1 MEMMAVPESW
11 AVSSVG
17 DVSEYI
23 QRGKSPKYADLS
35 RLPVVNQ
42 RSIRWHGIQD
52 EYLKYVHEDQFS
64 AWDEARFIQEGDIL
78 WNSTGTGTI
87 GRACLVRQEHTDPP
101 KVVDSHVTI
110 VRTNKRIVE
119 PGYLFAWIRGPEV
132 QQKIEDLATGTT
144 NQIEL
149 NRSTIA
155 STLIPIAPLNEQRRI
170 AAKLDTTLAAVDA
183 CRQRLDGVA
192 AILKR
197 FRQAVLAAATSG
209 ELTRE
214 WREDNPIDED
224 TGDNEVASLVEKWIS
239 SQLRGKAKIPAEPD
253 LRCWTTEIPQSW
265 HLRSVSMFAECLD
278 SQRIPVKKD
287 KRNAVQGTYPYY
299 GANGI
304 VDMVDEYIFDGE
316 LVLVTED
323 ETFYGREKPIAYRSS
338 GKCWVNNHAHVL
350 RPEDAVAADYLCY
363 CLMHYP
369 VLPWL
374 TGTTGRAKLTQGV
387 LNSLPVAIPPRME
400 MEQIVSMVQAL
411 FTLADQLEARLTTA
425 RKIVDRLTPALLAKA
440 FRGEL
445 VPQDPNDEPASELL
459 ARIRAARQADAAAG
473 KPSRRGRRKAAI
485 NPDQI
490 EMESAPVP
498 ADFLAGLLREC
509 GALSERALWAV
520 SELEP
525 QRFQQQLY
533 RELESG
539 TAREVQDNGQVLLE
553 AVG

>member
-1 MEMMAVPESW
+1 VLLETA
-11 AVSSVG
+11 
-17 DVSEYI
+17 
-23 QRGKSPKYADLS
+23 
-35 RLPVVNQ
+35 
-42 RSIRWHGIQD
+42 
-52 EYLKYVHEDQFS
+52 
-64 AWDEARFIQEGDIL
+64 
-78 WNSTGTGTI
+78 
-87 GRACLVRQEHTDPP
+87 
-101 KVVDSHVTI
+101 
-110 VRTNKRIVE
+110 
-119 PGYLFAWIRGPEV
+119 
-132 QQKIEDLATGTT
+132 
-144 NQIEL
+144 
-149 NRSTIA
+149 
-155 STLIPIAPLNEQRRI
+155 IPLAPLNEQRRI

-214 WREDNPIDED
+214 WREERGVSDEWKTTKLGSLLND
-224 TGDNEVASLVEKWIS
+224 MRYGTAKKCSYVAIGLPVLRIPNILESGCICQADLKYSEFDAQEVARLSLVPGDLLVIRSNGSLDLVGRVAEASEKDAGMLFAGYLIRLRPNQDKILS
-239 SQLRGKAKIPAEPD
+239 PYLQLA
-253 LRCWTTEIPQSW
+253 
-265 HLRSVSMFAECLD
+265 LRSPST
-278 SQRIPVKKD
+278 
-287 KRNAVQGTYPYY
+287 RNT
-299 GANGI
+299 I
-304 VDMVDEYIFDGE
+304 E
-316 LVLVTED
+316 L
-323 ETFYGREKPIAYRSS
+323 AARSTS
-338 GKCWVNNHAHVL
+338 GVNNI
-350 RPEDAVAADYLCY
+350 
-363 CLMHYP
+363 
-369 VLPWL
+369 
-374 TGTTGRAKLTQGV
+374 
-387 LNSLPVAIPPRME
+387 NSQFLSSLAIPLPAIP
-400 MEQIVSMVQAL
+400 EQQEIVRRAQSL

-425 RKIVDRLTPALLAKA
+425 RKVVDRLTPALLAKA

-445 VPQDPNDEPASELL
+445 VPQDPGDEPASELL
-459 ARIRAARQADAAAG
+459 ARIRAARQAEAGAG